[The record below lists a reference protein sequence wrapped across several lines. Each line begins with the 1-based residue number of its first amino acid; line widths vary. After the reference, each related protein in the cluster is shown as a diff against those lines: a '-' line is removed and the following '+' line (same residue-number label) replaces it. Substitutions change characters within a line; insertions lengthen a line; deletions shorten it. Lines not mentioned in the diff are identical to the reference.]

1 MSLTGV
7 RVAHAGKAEGWT
19 PRFTRAAFVAEFGEG
34 ADISDVA
41 VLTRIL
47 NGLGLDAAAVLT
59 AAGSDTVKN
68 GLKARTAEAQAK
80 GIYGA
85 PSFVTETGE
94 LFWGDDRLEKAL
106 AWACR
111 TA

>member
-7 RVAHAGKAEGWT
+7 RMAHAGKAEGWT

-59 AAGSDTVKN
+59 AECNLLFKFTEHVLRDWLAHVGVKTLFMKLGS
-68 GLKARTAEAQAK
+68 
-80 GIYGA
+80 
-85 PSFVTETGE
+85 P
-94 LFWGDDRLEKAL
+94 
-106 AWACR
+106 
-111 TA
+111 